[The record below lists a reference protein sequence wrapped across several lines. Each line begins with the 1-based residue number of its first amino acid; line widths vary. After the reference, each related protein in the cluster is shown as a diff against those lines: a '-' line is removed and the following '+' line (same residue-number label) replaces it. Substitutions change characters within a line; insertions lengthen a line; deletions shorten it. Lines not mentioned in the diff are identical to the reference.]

1 MGLFVGRGSE
11 LEKLNSVYGKGKAV
25 LIYGRRRIGKSTL
38 IDRFCEGRRSLH
50 LTCIDSTLRSNL
62 DYIHRMVSNFRGE
75 DSGEYRDYLDMK
87 DDLAR
92 ICSDGNNILV
102 IDEYQYLV
110 KADDSI
116 DSFMQQLIDETL
128 KHTESTLIL
137 CGSSVTVMK
146 STGEDGSHPLY
157 GRFRHRIYLM
167 PLSMEECRTFHP
179 DMSDHDQMMM
189 YLTFGGIP
197 RYHEESEEE
206 SYEDFFRRNCIE
218 DTWIADEALFL
229 LKVDYPNSQEC
240 DAVLSAIAG
249 GSVRP
254 KEIQERSGIGTKY
267 VDVVKRLLEN
277 DVIGVVHPMLG
288 APSRP
293 VYYIRDRF
301 LAFYYSVVRYRQYLF
316 LHGDSAKAYDEL
328 YPYIKTHIGKMF
340 ELHCQD
346 IVCREYPVLEIG
358 RWWMDD
364 PKRDIHEAIDIVAKV
379 SEGRSRVDLIAE
391 CKFTSKKVGF
401 TQYNDLERRA
411 ARFSD
416 NFNMRLMII
425 SESGFEG
432 EFREFAESTGVM
444 LIGPEELYGHRQFPE
459 IPL

>member
-1 MGLFVGRGSE
+1 MNRCISMGLFVGRESE

-25 LIYGRRRIGKSTL
+25 LIGRRRIGKSTL

-75 DSGEYRDYLDMK
+75 DSDEYRDYLDMK

-157 GRFRHRIYLM
+157 GRFRHRIHLM
-167 PLSMEECRTFHP
+167 PLSMEECRAFHP

-197 RYHEESEEE
+197 RYHEESEEG

-254 KEIQERSGIGTKY
+254 KEIQGRSGIGTKY
-267 VDVVKRLLEN
+267 VEVVRKLLNN
-277 DVIGVVHPMLG
+277 DVIGEVHPMLG

-293 VYYIRDRF
+293 VYYIKDRF
-301 LAFYYSVVRYRQYLF
+301 LAFYYGGSVTDSICSSTMIRRRPMTRCIRTSRHTSGRCSSSIVRTSCVVSIPCWISGVGGWTIRR
-316 LHGDSAKAYDEL
+316 GTSTRTSTSWRGS
-328 YPYIKTHIGKMF
+328 P
-340 ELHCQD
+340 
-346 IVCREYPVLEIG
+346 RE
-358 RWWMDD
+358 
-364 PKRDIHEAIDIVAKV
+364 
-379 SEGRSRVDLIAE
+379 
-391 CKFTSKKVGF
+391 
-401 TQYNDLERRA
+401 
-411 ARFSD
+411 
-416 NFNMRLMII
+416 
-425 SESGFEG
+425 
-432 EFREFAESTGVM
+432 
-444 LIGPEELYGHRQFPE
+444 GPGWT
-459 IPL
+459 